1 MNKETRYSR
10 VTEQLKDLLVQTRD
24 PVARM
29 ATMAAL
35 LHHKLDGF
43 FWTGFYLLRE
53 GELIV
58 GPYQGPLACQVLEKH
73 RGVCWASIDGNNPVI
88 VPDVHKFPGHITCD
102 SRSRSEIAIPV
113 RGSVNK
119 VLAVLDVDSKIP
131 DHFDQA
137 DASALERMVAMVY
150 A

>member
-113 RGSVNK
+113 RGSGNK